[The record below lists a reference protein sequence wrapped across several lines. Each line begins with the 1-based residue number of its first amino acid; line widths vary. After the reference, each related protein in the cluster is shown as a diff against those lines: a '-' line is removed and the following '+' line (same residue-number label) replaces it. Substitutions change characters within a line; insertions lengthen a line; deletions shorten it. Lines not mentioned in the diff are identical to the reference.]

1 MKGVSPKVA
10 KLVLACAVCIGLVTS
25 VVLLVRALRGK

>member
-1 MKGVSPKVA
+1 MKRVPPQVA
-10 KLVLACAVCIGLVTS
+10 KLVLVCAVCIGLVTS